1 MSRSKHFI
9 SGLLSSYAAL
19 GLNIFYTLAS
29 VPIALKYLTTDA
41 FGVWILTAT
50 IGGYY
55 VLIDLGM
62 GPALA
67 RLLIDCKDLRSNGRY
82 GSMIQMSFAVGA
94 VQGIVVLAIGL
105 FAAWKLPAWLGIPS
119 ELSRD
124 FSYLLAAQALLV
136 SLGFPLRV
144 FSQILYAWQRIDL
157 THYAHCASLL
167 SSFSLLW
174 IGFHYGWGLWSLL
187 AANALGWIISVGLN
201 LFFCSFFKMIPKD
214 SEWGKPTWKQF
225 QEMFHYGLDVFLIAI
240 GTQMVGSSQA
250 VMIARTLGVEAAA
263 VWSVS
268 TRAFTL
274 ICQLVWRVWTS
285 AMPALA
291 EMSERGEFERLWRRY
306 ATLFKSSNA
315 LAIGAAILFG
325 TLNDRFVE
333 IWSGGRISW
342 SAENNWL
349 LGLWL
354 IVLNQQGCHNNLIM
368 AFKKIRLLKFV
379 YFLEGAVFIFL
390 SWNVLHKFS
399 FGGMLISS
407 IVCTAFFT
415 LSYGTWRIGQISGL
429 NWRTLLFGWQIRSTI
444 FGGLLLISALAINPL
459 LLMISGF
466 PGLAVAGIIMA
477 LLAAFLLW
485 FVGLPRELVEEMKL
499 KFVGKFRSCSGI

>member
-1 MSRSKHFI
+1 MSRSRHFF
-9 SGLLSSYAAL
+9 SGLLSSYAAICF
-19 GLNIFYTLAS
+19 NILYTLAS
-29 VPIALKYLTTDA
+29 VPLALKYLTTDE
-41 FGVWILTAT
+41 FGIWVLTTT

-55 VLIDLGM
+55 VLIELGM

-67 RLLIDCKDLRSNGRY
+67 RLLIDYKDSRSNGRY
-82 GSMIQMSFAVGA
+82 GSMIQTSFAVGA
-94 VQGIVVLAIGL
+94 AQGVVVLVLGL
-105 FAAWKLPAWLGIPS
+105 FAAWKLPVWLGIPS
-119 ELSRD
+119 ELSPD
-124 FSYLLAAQALLV
+124 FSYLLAAQALLI

-157 THYAHCASLL
+157 NNYTQCASLL

-174 IGFHYGWGLWSLL
+174 IGFQCGWGLWSLL
-187 AANALGWIISVGLN
+187 AANAIGWITSVGLN
-201 LFFCSFFKMIPKD
+201 LFFCSFFKMIPQGSD
-214 SEWGKPTWKQF
+214 WGKPTWKQF

-240 GTQMVGSSQA
+240 GTQMIGSSQA

-274 ICQLVWRVWTS
+274 VCQLVWRVWTS

-291 EMSERGEFERLWRRY
+291 EMSERGELERLWRRY

-315 LAIGAAILFG
+315 LAIGAAVLFG

-333 IWSGGRISW
+333 IWSGGRINW
-342 SAENNWL
+342 SSENNWL

-354 IVLNQQGCHNNLIM
+354 ILLNQQGCHNNLIM
-368 AFKKIRLLKFV
+368 VFKKIRSLKFI
-379 YFLEGAVFIFL
+379 YFLEGAAFIFL

-399 FGGMLISS
+399 FGGMLVSS
-407 IVCTAFFT
+407 IVCTTFFT
-415 LSYGTWRIGQISGL
+415 LAYGTWRIGKISGL
-429 NWRTLLFGWQIRSTI
+429 NWRTLLFGWQMRSTF
-444 FGGLLLISALAINPL
+444 FGGLLLVSALAINPL

-466 PGLAVAGIIMA
+466 PGLVVASITMA

-499 KFVGKFRSCSGI
+499 KFVGKIRAF